1 MKCLGTSRHSFGNV
15 NVSQI
20 KLKLEVLVFE
30 GSKKLEYLEKNRLKQ
45 GQKQTTNS
53 TLMSSMPRREPGHTL
68 MGGNCAP
75 LASWVPSVNINTLIP
90 YTVHY
95 HFFFNSCGTI
105 FIIFTH
111 SHELYVWSSKNNTR
125 RNEMPMTFVT
135 VHYTF
140 SLTAWL
146 SPDLPFGG
154 VGTNGTHRSHVK
166 YLTIPT
172 HSYNYDKQT
181 LWVATAREFCIPSGP
196 FTSNKSQI
204 NNKCWTFAD
213 VRWWQ

>member
-1 MKCLGTSRHSFGNV
+1 M
-15 NVSQI
+15 SQI
-20 KLKLEVLVFE
+20 KLEFRSAGFWAEQKTGVPGEKSPEARTKTNNKLYPHVINAKTWTRAIHWWEATVH
-30 GSKKLEYLEKNRLKQ
+30 
-45 GQKQTTNS
+45 
-53 TLMSSMPRREPGHTL
+53 PW
-68 MGGNCAP
+68 P
-75 LASWVPSVNINTLIP
+75 LGFQTLISAQWFP
-90 YTVHY
+90 ILFTINIL
-95 HFFFNSCGTI
+95 NSCGTI

-111 SHELYVWSSKNNTR
+111 SHDLFVWSSKNNTR
-125 RNEMPMTFVT
+125 RNEMPTTFVT

-146 SPDLPFGG
+146 SPNLPFGG